1 MDRCFLVRKR
11 EINLSS
17 LFWGDRYL
25 RIRFRSIEN
34 RTKIHRVFFFNAFR
48 WSLLTLID
56 RNSNNL
62 WGIKILIRIVISII
76 SIEIVSWNVKLIYPV
91 RSFDKFD
98 VLRISF
104 WLIRSKHVILQSLK
118 LNVQSR
124 FYRPF
129 PIIFYHWINT
139 GWYRFRTIII
149 K

>member
-17 LFWGDRYL
+17 LLWGDRYL

-34 RTKIHRVFFFNAFR
+34 RTKIHRVFF
-48 WSLLTLID
+48 LTRFVEALID
-56 RNSNNL
+56 RDSNNL
-62 WGIKILIRIVISII
+62 WGIKILIRMVISII

-124 FYRPF
+124 FYRSF
-129 PIIFYHWINT
+129 PTIFHHWINT